1 MNASQPE
8 ATEFRIL
15 SHSYQAPLRVCSQV
29 FLKKECYRHLMSL
42 RFLSVITL
50 LLVACTTLRSN
61 TTNDPDTRLSDRE
74 AKNLILEMRR
84 QIVEYATGL
93 VGTPYRYTGCS
104 TKGFDCSGFTSY
116 VLSNFNLS
124 LPRTSTGQS
133 TLGKPIKFKEAQPG
147 DLLFFGRGNR
157 IQHVAIV
164 VANDKKELM
173 MVHSSSSHGVII
185 ENVNASDYWKKRIM
199 FAVDLESL

>member
-1 MNASQPE
+1 M
-8 ATEFRIL
+8 
-15 SHSYQAPLRVCSQV
+15 Y
-29 FLKKECYRHLMSL
+29 L
-42 RFLSVITL
+42 RFLTVTGMIL
-50 LLVACTTLRSN
+50 LACTTLRSN
-61 TTNDPDTRLSDRE
+61 TTNDPNARIVDSEEKSLV
-74 AKNLILEMRR
+74 LEMRR

-164 VANDKKELM
+164 VTNDKKELM

-185 ENVNASDYWKKRIM
+185 ENVNTSDYWKKRIM

>member
-1 MNASQPE
+1 
-8 ATEFRIL
+8 
-15 SHSYQAPLRVCSQV
+15 
-29 FLKKECYRHLMSL
+29 MSL
-42 RFLSVITL
+42 RFLTVLSCMLI
-50 LLVACTTLRSN
+50 ACTTLRSN
-61 TTNDPDTRLSDRE
+61 TATDPDTRISDRD
-74 AKNLILEMRR
+74 AKIHVLEIRR

-116 VLSNFNLS
+116 VLSNFKLS

-133 TLGKPIKFKEAQPG
+133 ALGKPIKFNQAQPG

-164 VANDKKELM
+164 VSNDKKELQ

-185 ENVNASDYWKKRIM
+185 EDVKQSDYWKKRIM